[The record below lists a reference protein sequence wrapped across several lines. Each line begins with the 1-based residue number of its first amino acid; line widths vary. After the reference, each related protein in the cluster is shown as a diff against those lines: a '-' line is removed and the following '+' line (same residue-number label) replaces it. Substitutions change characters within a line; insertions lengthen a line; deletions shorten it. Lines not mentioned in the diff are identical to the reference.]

1 MHVFAAMSDE
11 PPLKKARGDET
22 DWKGE
27 LEKVDE
33 EYAIAARKLE
43 QEVQK
48 DSPNQQYVH
57 VLETA
62 VANAQ
67 KRWELLCARQSEAQ
81 KFSEKVAL

>member
-1 MHVFAAMSDE
+1 MSDE
-11 PPLKKARGDET
+11 PSLKKTRGDEP

-27 LEKVDE
+27 LAKVEE

-48 DSPNQQYVH
+48 DSPNQHYVH
-57 VLETA
+57 FLETA

-67 KRWELLCARQSEAQ
+67 KPWELLFARQSEAQ